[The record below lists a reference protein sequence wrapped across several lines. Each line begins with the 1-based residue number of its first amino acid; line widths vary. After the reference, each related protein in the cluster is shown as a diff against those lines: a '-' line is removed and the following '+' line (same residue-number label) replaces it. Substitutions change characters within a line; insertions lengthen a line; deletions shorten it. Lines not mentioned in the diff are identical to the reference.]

1 MQIQVLAF
9 FVEKE
14 GCLYA
19 CASHTLGIE
28 AEYITMLHQMTYMC
42 EILNA
47 MLNFGVP
54 SAIHVFQLA
63 YAQFAILYT
72 LVASPADVAAVLGDV
87 LYAKQ
92 VAECLSVKGDFN
104 YGAIR
109 EHISKKPATQ
119 VLFIV
124 VLDYL

>member
-1 MQIQVLAF
+1 MA
-9 FVEKE
+9 
-14 GCLYA
+14 
-19 CASHTLGIE
+19 
-28 AEYITMLHQMTYMC
+28 YMC

-47 MLNFGVP
+47 MLDFSVSG
-54 SAIHVFQLA
+54 AIHVFQLA

-72 LVASPADVAAVLGDV
+72 LVASLADVAAVLGDV
-87 LYAKQ
+87 LYAEQ
-92 VAECLSVKGDFN
+92 MTECLSVEADFN

-109 EHISKKPATQ
+109 ERISKKPVAQ